1 MIKIK
6 AITNKFYSISTGQAR
21 AAYVRYLN
29 KLDLPYI
36 FSSEKLKDK
45 WVSFS
50 ITPKAADHPS
60 DIWHLESK

>member
-36 FSSEKLKDK
+36 FSSEKLKGK

-50 ITPKAADHPS
+50 ITPKDVDYPS